1 MKISIKV
8 LGALRNETDVSCVG
22 PGHNL
27 LWGDI
32 FFAVKQEKNMMVAI
46 LGKVQ
51 LDRDATPRQDGIH
64 WCEKVCPSKGAVWY
78 FTLCTCG
85 NMLQVSYGF
94 VCKFNNK
101 LFGWS
106 SFPTRWHF
114 ENILQIHLLGS
125 VFDINRFGCPA
136 ACWNRNLLLEKT
148 PHLQLAS

>member
-64 WCEKVCPSKGAVWY
+64 
-78 FTLCTCG
+78 
-85 NMLQVSYGF
+85 
-94 VCKFNNK
+94 
-101 LFGWS
+101 
-106 SFPTRWHF
+106 
-114 ENILQIHLLGS
+114 
-125 VFDINRFGCPA
+125 
-136 ACWNRNLLLEKT
+136 
-148 PHLQLAS
+148 